1 MSSIASTPTTQKT
14 TMTPGWREAKFE
26 RRTSDE
32 YSVGMAAIVKE
43 DEEEEEEGVK
53 MRWRLV
59 GFWKDCFGCGVSN
72 WSLFIEAG
80 EWWNVECGVW
90 SAMTIGGQRGG

>member
-1 MSSIASTPTTQKT
+1 MLCSSFLALLSWILRYAQRPMSSIASTPTTQKT

-59 GFWKDCFGCGVSN
+59 GFW
-72 WSLFIEAG
+72 
-80 EWWNVECGVW
+80 
-90 SAMTIGGQRGG
+90 R